1 MPFSILAAVDGSDPG
16 FKALEF
22 AIDFARRFE
31 GQLHVLYVAPEHA
44 PPDTL
49 RNYARAENIPDTPS
63 AIYHAIGD
71 GILSSAVTQAEDAEI
86 ENPVRVMAFG
96 DPAKEILDYAARHD
110 ISVIVTGSRG
120 LGELRGLVLGSVSL
134 KVSSLAPCTCIVVR

>member
-1 MPFSILAAVDGSDPG
+1 MRFSILAAVDGSDAA

-22 AIDFARRFE
+22 AIDFAKRFA
-31 GQLHVLYVAPEHA
+31 GQLHVLYVAPEQA

-49 RNYARAENIPDTPS
+49 RNYARAEHIPDTPS
-63 AIYHAIGD
+63 AIYHTIGD
-71 GILSSAVTQAEDAEI
+71 GILSAAVNQAEDAEV
-86 ENPVRVMAFG
+86 EDPVRAMAFG
-96 DPAKEILDYAARHD
+96 DPSKEILDYAAKHD
-110 ISVIVTGSRG
+110 INVIVTGSRG